1 MSISVE
7 VDPSF
12 SGIISIA
19 TADSILNHVVE
30 QEGFSVDEIY
40 IVFGNDDLLSK
51 LKKKFFKKDQLTD
64 VIAFRLNEYKEKN
77 VEGEIYISIPRAK
90 ENAET
95 FSEPFSREVG
105 RLIIHGGLHLL
116 NHDDQTEAEKNIM
129 TNKEEEYL
137 NQCNWQDLINIPA

>member
-40 IVFGNDDLLSK
+40 IVFGDDDLLSK
-51 LKKKFFKKDQLTD
+51 LKKEFFKKDQLTD

-95 FSEPFSREVG
+95 FDEPFSKEVG

-116 NHDDQTEAEKNIM
+116 NYNDQTEAGKNIM

-137 NQCNWQDLINIPA
+137 NQCNWQDLIHE